1 MSNSLPCEVYWNETN
16 SSRTDDFRL
25 YRRMMKY
32 SSCRRRSSTI
42 SFFPLAWA
50 VIIYI
55 SPWMYHHYYPTTTTG
70 SSYPPYFAIAF
81 ASASTSSNS
90 KQPFWVSRAMTSNT
104 FMATTT
110 TPTSSSVLLAV
121 DDEKEEEEEYHEE
134 ETPVM
139 IPTDFI
145 AETNLPTDMGAYR
158 LRAYRVSSTTNSKDT
173 YATYNVDH
181 FGKEP
186 CVIYY
191 ADKPP
196 GTLGGFTGGANGSAS
211 TPIVHGV
218 PIRIH
223 DQCFTSEVFRSQRY

>member
-1 MSNSLPCEVYWNETN
+1 
-16 SSRTDDFRL
+16 
-25 YRRMMKY
+25 
-32 SSCRRRSSTI
+32 
-42 SFFPLAWA
+42 
-50 VIIYI
+50 
-55 SPWMYHHYYPTTTTG
+55 MYFHYYPTTTCG

-104 FMATTT
+104 FMGSGT
-110 TPTSSSVLLAV
+110 TPTPSSVLLAV
-121 DDEKEEEEEYHEE
+121 DDDKEEEEQQPEE
-134 ETPVM
+134 EAPVM

-158 LRAYRVSSTTNSKDT
+158 LRAYRVSTTANSNGK
-173 YATYNVDH
+173 YSHNVDH

-196 GTLGGFTGGANGSAS
+196 GILGSLSDGAGGSSS
-211 TPIVHGV
+211 TPLVHGV

-223 DQCFTSEVFRSQRY
+223 DQCFTSEVFRSQR